1 MNTYKTQDGSKHVF
15 QTKDGTQIV
24 VAFDQNEDNYG
35 RSIMDITFGLRD
47 QTDGYSVRATG
58 ANDPF
63 AILAKVIEL
72 SKAEAAKRRPDLIR
86 FTADLSEPSRVK
98 LYDRLVATLARQM
111 GLAHHSRDNASERTY
126 WIVLG

>member
-1 MNTYKTQDGSKHVF
+1 MNNRRTEDGSKYVF
-15 QTKDGTQIV
+15 QTKDGTQIFV
-24 VAFDQNEDNYG
+24 WFEMGEDEEG

-47 QTDGYSVRATG
+47 GDDYSVRATG

-63 AILAKVIEL
+63 AILANVIEL
-72 SKAEAAKRRPDLIR
+72 SKDEARRRKPDLIR

-111 GLAHHSRDNASERTY
+111 GLDYHAQNNSSERTY
-126 WIVLG
+126 WLTAV